1 MKKGLIFLFVVFF
14 LSVNF
19 LAQDKRFKEL
29 YDESFSYLEVE
40 NYGKALPI
48 LLEMYE
54 MDKKNAN
61 TAFTIGNC
69 YMNTQN
75 EKPRAIPYFEAAKEK
90 LTVEY
95 RVGDFKEK
103 DSPLEVIRF
112 LGQAYHVN
120 YEFDKALE
128 EFKTYRGI
136 LNKNNTEYW
145 EAVTHDIRMSRTAIE
160 FMKNPVNVLIE
171 SAEVL
176 NTSYSEY
183 RPKVNAEETFL
194 YFTTRRKGESDL
206 VDDEGRYFEDI
217 YYSVKENGEWT
228 EPVRMSDSINTD
240 SHDACLYISPDGQMM
255 YVYQF
260 EGGADAGGSI
270 YESRLIGSEWTK
282 PEKLIADINSEYWE
296 TDASVNTSGN
306 IIFFTSDRP
315 GGTGEDNRD
324 IWMMKKLPTGAWA
337 RIQPLP
343 TSVNTIYDEESPYL
357 HPDGKTLYFSSK
369 GHNSMGGYDVF
380 SAELLEDGSW
390 SEVTNLGY
398 PINTTDDDVFYFP
411 SVDGRRA
418 YFSSYRDKGKGG
430 QDIYILTYESEDSL
444 VQGYSPALAIYKGV
458 SKDEKGDVIK
468 DLIIK
473 IVDVNTGEEFGEYRP
488 NQETGKFLFVLE
500 AGKTYEINYESN
512 DNIVTEVIR
521 VDENGV
527 VTKIKEVTEIA
538 GVLVVRDVVEDSILD
553 LANTDVTET
562 DATNTDVT
570 ETDATNTDVTETD
583 AVLTQTEVNN
593 TLNTGDVLS
602 INSVM
607 FVYGQVK
614 LIEESQPELNKIV
627 SYMNKYKDAQ
637 LVINGY
643 TDSRGEAA
651 YNDRLSKARANK
663 MRDYLKKAGINSS
676 RMETHGYG
684 ESKPIADNKNSDG
697 SDNPS
702 GRQKNRRVEFIVK
715 K

>member
-1 MKKGLIFLFVVFF
+1 MNKGLLFVFATFF

-19 LAQDKRFKEL
+19 LAQDKSFKEL
-29 YDESFSYLEVE
+29 YAESFSYLELE
-40 NYGKALPI
+40 NYSKALPI

-103 DSPLEVIRF
+103 NSPLEVIRF

-128 EFKTYRGI
+128 EFNTYRDI

-160 FMKNPVNVLIE
+160 FMKKPVDVLIE

-206 VDDEGRYFEDI
+206 VDDEGKYFEDI
-217 YYSVKENGEWT
+217 YFSVKEHGEWT
-228 EPVRMSDSINTD
+228 EPVRMSDSVNTD

-270 YESRLIGSEWTK
+270 YESRLIGREWTK

-296 TDASVNTSGN
+296 TDASLNTSGN

-315 GGTGEDNRD
+315 GGAGEDNRD

-343 TSVNTIYDEESPYL
+343 PSVNTIYDEESPYL

-380 SAELLEDGSW
+380 KTELLEDGSW

-398 PINTTDDDVFYFP
+398 PVNTTGDDVFYFP
-411 SVDGRRA
+411 SVDGKRA
-418 YFSSYRDKGKGG
+418 YFSSYRDEGKGE
-430 QDIYILTYESEDSL
+430 QDIYILTYEKADSRGL
-444 VQGYSPALAIYKGV
+444 SIYKGV
-458 SKDEKGDVIK
+458 SKDEEGKVIK
-468 DLIIK
+468 DLVIK
-473 IVDVNTGEEFGEYRP
+473 IVDVNTGENLGEYRP
-488 NQETGKFLFVLE
+488 NKETGKFLFVLE
-500 AGKTYEINYESN
+500 AGKSHEIKYEANN
-512 DNIVTEVIR
+512 NIVTEV
-521 VDENGV
+521 VHEEDDGV
-527 VTKIKEVTEIA
+527 VIVVKEVTEED
-538 GVLVVRDVVEDSILD
+538 GVLVIRDFGKDTIADVAIVED
-553 LANTDVTET
+553 
-562 DATNTDVT
+562 
-570 ETDATNTDVTETD
+570 
-583 AVLTQTEVNN
+583 AVMTQTEVNT
-593 TLNTGDVLS
+593 TLNSGDMLS
-602 INSVM
+602 INSIM
-607 FVYGQVK
+607 FVYGKVQ
-614 LIEESQPELNKIV
+614 LLEESQPELDKIV
-627 SYMNKYKDAQ
+627 NYMNEYKEVK
-637 LVINGY
+637 LVINGH
-643 TDSRGEAA
+643 TDSKGNAS
-651 YNDRLSKARANK
+651 YNRRLSSARAHKIRN
-663 MRDYLKKAGINSS
+663 YLRNAGIKNS

-684 ESKPIADNKNSDG
+684 ESEPIADNQNADG
-697 SDNPS
+697 SDNPT
-702 GRQKNRRVEFIVK
+702 GRQKNRRVEFTVK

>member
-1 MKKGLIFLFVVFF
+1 MNKGLLFLFASFF
-14 LSVNF
+14 LSVNV
-19 LAQDKRFKEL
+19 LAQDKSFKEL
-29 YDESFSYLEVE
+29 YAESFSYLEVE
-40 NYGKALPI
+40 NYRKALPV
-48 LLEMYE
+48 LLEMFE

-95 RVGDFKEK
+95 IVGDYKEK
-103 DSPLEVIRF
+103 GAPLEVIRF

-120 YEFDKALE
+120 YEFEKALE
-128 EFKTYRGI
+128 EYKTYRSI
-136 LNKNNTEYW
+136 LNKKNTEYW
-145 EAVTHDIRMSRTAIE
+145 DAVTHDIRMSRNAID
-160 FMKNPVNVLIE
+160 FISKPVNVLIE

-228 EPVRMSDSINTD
+228 DPVRMSDSVNTD
-240 SHDACLYISPDGQMM
+240 SHDACLYVSPDGQMM

-260 EGGADAGGSI
+260 EAGADAGGSI
-270 YESRLIGSEWTK
+270 YESKLIGSEWTK
-282 PEKLIADINSEYWE
+282 PEKLIADINSRYWE
-296 TDASVNTSGN
+296 TDASLNTSGN

-337 RIQPLP
+337 KIQPLP
-343 TSVNTIYDEESPYL
+343 TTVNTPYDEESPYL

-380 SAELLEDGSW
+380 KTELLDDGSW

-398 PINTTDDDVFYFP
+398 PVNTTGDDVFYFP
-411 SVDGRRA
+411 SVDGKRA
-418 YFSSYRDKGKGG
+418 YFSSFRDGGKGE
-430 QDIYILTYESEDSL
+430 QDIYILTYEKADSRGL
-444 VQGYSPALAIYKGV
+444 SIYKGV
-458 SKDEKGDVIK
+458 SKDEEGNVIK
-468 DLIIK
+468 DLVIK
-473 IVDVNTGEEFGEYRP
+473 IVDVNTGEKLGEYRP
-488 NQETGKFLFVLE
+488 NKETGKFLFVLE
-500 AGKTYEINYESN
+500 AGKAHEIKYEANN
-512 DNIVTEVIR
+512 NIVTEV
-521 VDENGV
+521 VHGEEDGV
-527 VTKIKEVTEIA
+527 IIVVKEVTEED
-538 GVLVVRDVVEDSILD
+538 GVLVIRNFGKDTIPDVAIVVD
-553 LANTDVTET
+553 TVM
-562 DATNTDVT
+562 
-570 ETDATNTDVTETD
+570 
-583 AVLTQTEVNN
+583 TQTEVNT
-593 TLNTGDVLS
+593 TLNSGDMLA
-602 INSVM
+602 INSIM

-614 LIEESQPELNKIV
+614 LLEESQPELDKIV
-627 SYMNKYKDAQ
+627 NYMKEYKDAK
-637 LVINGY
+637 LVINGH
-643 TDSRGEAA
+643 TDSKGKAA
-651 YNDRLSKARANK
+651 YNRRLSAARAHK
-663 MRDYLKKAGINSS
+663 IRSYLRNEGIKNS

-684 ESKPIADNKNSDG
+684 ESEPIADNQNADG

-702 GRQKNRRVEFIVK
+702 GRQKNRRVEFTVK